1 VDWNVQ
7 YEAMYRRSVEDPD
20 GFWADIASSFY
31 WKTKWET
38 KYGKIHS
45 ENIDVRKGRVAI
57 EVCI

>member
-1 VDWNVQ
+1 MQ

-38 KYGKIHS
+38 KDGKIHS